1 MGRDGRGVKAASESS
16 IEISFQY
23 QGQRCRERIP
33 LKPTPANLRRA
44 EQHRAAI
51 LDAIIRGVFD
61 YAATFPGSANAKRF
75 ATVPGQVKSV
85 EEYLEAWLA
94 RKKKHLK
101 LSTWDGYRKVVNNLL
116 IPKFGGIMLADWKR
130 KDFRDW
136 FDDMK
141 VTNKRFANILSV
153 ARAALA
159 DALQDELIE
168 VNPLYGWSYER
179 PDAPKPDDD
188 VDPLTPE
195 EQEAILAKSEPMMRN
210 QLQFMLW
217 TGLRPSEMIALDWGD
232 VDALRGVI
240 VVRKAMTQAGK
251 GEIEDTKTRAGR
263 REVKLLSR
271 ALSALKAQEPHTRA
285 SGEAIFVHPRLRKRW
300 TGDQQLRDEWIRI
313 LKLAKVRYRRPYQT
327 RHTYASMLLSS
338 GESPMW
344 VAKQMG
350 HRDWT
355 MIARIYGKWMPAA
368 DPSAGERVEQ
378 KFGGKTPA
386 QEEAKRTG

>member
-1 MGRDGRGVKAASESS
+1 M
-16 IEISFQY
+16 
-23 QGQRCRERIP
+23 
-33 LKPTPANLRRA
+33 T
-44 EQHRAAI
+44 
-51 LDAIIRGVFD
+51 
-61 YAATFPGSANAKRF
+61 
-75 ATVPGQVKSV
+75 
-85 EEYLEAWLA
+85 
-94 RKKKHLK
+94 
-101 LSTWDGYRKVVNNLL
+101 
-116 IPKFGGIMLADWKR
+116 
-130 KDFRDW
+130 
-136 FDDMK
+136 

-168 VNPLYGWSYER
+168 ANPLYGWSYER

-195 EQEAILAKSEPMMRN
+195 EQSAILAKCEPMMRN

-232 VDALRGVI
+232 VDAIRGVV

-251 GEIEDTKTRAGR
+251 GEVEDTKTKSGR
-263 REVKLLSR
+263 REVKLLSPAR
-271 ALSALKAQEPHTRA
+271 EALKAQEAHTRMV
-285 SGEAIFVHPRLRKRW
+285 GEAIFVHPRLRKRW

-313 LKLAKVRYRRPYQT
+313 LGLAKVRYRRPYQT
-327 RHTYASMLLSS
+327 RHTYASMLLSA

-368 DPSAGERVEQ
+368 DPSAGGRAEEKFAGKLAPKEGER
-378 KFGGKTPA
+378 
-386 QEEAKRTG
+386 RTG